1 MADEIRY
8 CTLPGNS
15 LQGTWDIYHDG
26 QYVTTEPGQDAAE
39 RALDALRRCAWAYYD
54 FHATGIAPLELIA
67 RERERR
73 GRIVSRLGRFK
84 CGRVLFK
91 GELSNGDQFC
101 YEIYRK
107 QLAESIL
114 AALRPSQSAAEPP
127 PAPQPVVANAGGG
140 APRMS
145 ATSHASRP
153 ATAAKSGQAS
163 AATDGHAKG
172 ATVVQ
177 AKTPALRKPKQKPSA
192 QLSMFDE

>member
-8 CTLPGNS
+8 CSLPGSS

-26 QYVTTEPGQDAAE
+26 RYVTTEPGQDAAE

-67 RERERR
+67 AERERR

-91 GELSNGDQFC
+91 GELSNGNQFC
-101 YEIYRK
+101 YQIFRK

-114 AALRPSQSAAEPP
+114 AALRQPQSGAQRATV
-127 PAPQPVVANAGGG
+127 PQPAIENAGTDVQ
-140 APRMS
+140 RMS
-145 ATSHASRP
+145 ATNHAGRSAM
-153 ATAAKSGQAS
+153 ATKSGQVK
-163 AATDGHAKG
+163 AATTG
-172 ATVVQ
+172 Q
-177 AKTPALRKPKQKPSA
+177 AKTATSAQAKPPASRKPKPAQSA
-192 QLSMFDE
+192 QLSIFDE